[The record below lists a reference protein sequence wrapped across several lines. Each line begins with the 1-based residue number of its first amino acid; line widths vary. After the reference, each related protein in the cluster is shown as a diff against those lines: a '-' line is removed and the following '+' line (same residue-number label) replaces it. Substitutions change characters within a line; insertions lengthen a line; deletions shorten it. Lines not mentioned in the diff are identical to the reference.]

1 MFFTR
6 IGQIIAWLLLTLGT
20 LRCGLGFLGAFG
32 SETSEDMRLFAK
44 SYLAAET
51 TGEAINEGMMKIL
64 IAVCLGILVE
74 ISRNIAR
81 DE

>member
-6 IGQIIAWLLLTLGT
+6 IGQIIAWILFVLGT

-32 SETSEDMRLFAK
+32 TETAEDMRAFAK
-44 SYLAAET
+44 HILAAET
-51 TGEAINEGMMKIL
+51 TGEAINEGMIA
-64 IAVCLGILVE
+64 IFAAVCLGILVE

-81 DE
+81 DA